1 MKHIWTILCKKS
13 IIDSDTNNI
22 TLNESL
28 EEISFSIPLDKNFK
42 LPASF
47 NFDYELVS
55 FWTSSKHKGEE
66 KFFMKIDFIDPD
78 KKVLSHLEQE
88 ITFPENK
95 KRLRT
100 RIKSNAI
107 NVTREG
113 EYTFVI
119 RAKEKKT
126 ETFKALTE
134 IPLSI
139 IIKRTMPTKK

>member
-1 MKHIWTILCKKS
+1 MKHIWTVLCKKS

-55 FWTSSKHKGEE
+55 FWTSSKPKGEE

-78 KKVLSHLEQE
+78 KKILSQLEQE
-88 ITFPENK
+88 ITFPEDK

-107 NVTREG
+107 NVTKEG

-119 RAKEKKT
+119 RVKGKKT
-126 ETFKALTE
+126 ESFKTLTE

-139 IIKRTMPTKK
+139 IIKRTMPVKK